1 MDYLDSERTARA
13 LSTAKGGVKLPRL
26 RAVTPEVL
34 AVLKEAKS
42 IETPALDGLY
52 TILPEAGK

>member
-1 MDYLDSERTARA
+1 
-13 LSTAKGGVKLPRL
+13 
-26 RAVTPEVL
+26 VTPEVL